1 MMYGTMNVKEVYQ
14 DALDIYDGY
23 KKTHKNPMYFP
34 GEDNN
39 MKRKNRNV
47 SYRRAYHIT
56 GEIEF

>member
-1 MMYGTMNVKEVYQ
+1 
-14 DALDIYDGY
+14 
-23 KKTHKNPMYFP
+23 MYFA

-47 SYRRAYHIT
+47 SYRKAHGIT

>member
-1 MMYGTMNVKEVYQ
+1 MK
-14 DALDIYDGY
+14 DI
-23 KKTHKNPMYFP
+23 KKHIKIRCIFL
-34 GEDNN
+34 EDNN